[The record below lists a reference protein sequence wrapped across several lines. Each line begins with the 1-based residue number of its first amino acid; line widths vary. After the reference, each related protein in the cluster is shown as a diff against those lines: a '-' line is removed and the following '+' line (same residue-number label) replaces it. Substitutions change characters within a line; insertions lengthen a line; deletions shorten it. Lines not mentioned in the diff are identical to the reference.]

1 MVAGLFG
8 GMVSNLMSTITRQPA
23 AQNPAASWQFA
34 ISILPSGEAK
44 PTLIGMSPQQ
54 AGVITI
60 SFEEFERAAVK
71 LKDNVLSGELV
82 PEDEADVRR
91 LIYNRLAKAS

>member
-1 MVAGLFG
+1 MGSLFG
-8 GMVSNLMSTITRQPA
+8 NMVVNIVSTVTRQPVPTPS
-23 AQNPAASWQFA
+23 PANSPSFA
-34 ISILPSGEAK
+34 IAVLPSGEAK
-44 PTLIGMSPQQ
+44 PTLTGMSPRQ
-54 AGVITI
+54 AGAIMV

-82 PEDEADVRR
+82 TEDEADVRR